1 MLFAMWLKFCS
12 QRTVVIY
19 CVGGKSKVSS
29 NVTDYCSYET
39 SYVGLLCSDAQLLS
53 MGAEMNSFTRGLWP
67 LSLLNTNIC
76 TRELGHDSHWA
87 TKHDSITAMS
97 KYPRKSRLSFMWL
110 EYEMPLSRQQ
120 FIFGI
125 IQSRLIRI
133 IRIKHKIPNI
143 NAANP
148 LPSLNPNNLWNHL
161 YSILFQRWHNNF
173 KVYRAQSLENSHL
186 FARWPKNFCEQA
198 RRVNI
203 IFMFK

>member
-1 MLFAMWLKFCS
+1 M
-12 QRTVVIY
+12 
-19 CVGGKSKVSS
+19 GGKSKVSS
-29 NVTDYCSYET
+29 NVTNYCSYEST
-39 SYVGLLCSDAQLLS
+39 YVGLLCSAIFYGGRNEFVHS
-53 MGAEMNSFTRGLWP
+53 WGVGL
-67 LSLLNTNIC
+67 LLNTNIC
-76 TRELGHDSHWA
+76 TRELGHESHWA

-133 IRIKHKIPNI
+133 IRIKHKIPYI
-143 NAANP
+143 SAANP